1 MTMPSLLCIHAQTT
15 ILGFSW
21 KMMSYLERVGIEE
34 WFTSEVN
41 TGMVAAEAVGSIRGT
56 RIPYR
61 ASGVP
66 YRFTQ

>member
-1 MTMPSLLCIHAQTT
+1 MVHRDVSGLEFGHGELLSATT
-15 ILGFSW
+15 
-21 KMMSYLERVGIEE
+21 ERAAIQE
-34 WFTSEVN
+34 WFIGEVN
-41 TGMVAAEAVGSIRGT
+41 LGTVAVEAVESIRGT

>member
-1 MTMPSLLCIHAQTT
+1 MVCESTPFMEFFLL
-15 ILGFSW
+15 S
-21 KMMSYLERVGIEE
+21 ERVGIQE
-34 WFTSEVN
+34 WFTGEVN
-41 TGMVAAEAVGSIRGT
+41 PGTVAAEAVGSIRGT